1 MVIAI
6 KLGEEKLKLNLNFCK
21 NETNT
26 ITEQEKECIKNY
38 IEKDNQ
44 ELYENKFGENVT
56 EYELYHLSTVSQNL
70 INWYPF
76 NTKDT
81 VLQIGG
87 DLGELTQVFC
97 NNCEKVVTIEPNIE
111 KAKAIAK
118 RYENRENLEIIVG
131 NIDDI
136 ILEEKFSI
144 ITIIGNNPKIKLKDN
159 IQKLERNLKE
169 NGKFIIAVDNKFG
182 LRYFMGNPENILNK
196 KFESL
201 IGYNN
206 EPEKIESFTK
216 SSLEQIFNSIG
227 YKYTFYYPL
236 PDYKMPN
243 VIFSEKQKAK
253 YNSIDKYNPY
263 YKENSTIIA
272 NEIDVYREILKTDQQ
287 MFEFF
292 TNSFLIIL
300 EKEKNEELPLYIS
313 YNNMRKEKYRLIT
326 KISKNVVEKK
336 PVSKEAEG
344 HYNNIKKNIEL
355 LQQNNI
361 KTVDYIENGSI
372 KSKYINQE
380 NLLNTVLTKS
390 LEENNQQEFENI
402 IEKYIQNLKKNKKV
416 EPEYKDTI
424 FSKYN
429 IQIEDKNILKELY
442 FVENGF
448 WDMTFKNCFY
458 IENELYFFDQ
468 EWREKNVPIEYI
480 LYRSILYTI
489 SLRRYVNIEELFEK
503 YHISKYKNIFEALDN
518 KIQEEI
524 RSNKIWKFYSQNK
537 YIDIDASLQELHNLQ
552 IRDNSKQLAIEQLD
566 KEKQELI
573 EEKQK
578 MKIEFEQEKNDMK
591 QKYDELEK
599 LYQEKLYNKI
609 YRKIKSTIN
618 RKRK

>member
-1 MVIAI
+1 M
-6 KLGEEKLKLNLNFCK
+6 KLNLNFCK

-390 LEENNQQEFENI
+390 LEENNQQEFEKI

-578 MKIEFEQEKNDMK
+578 MKIEFDQEKNDMK

>member
-1 MVIAI
+1 M
-6 KLGEEKLKLNLNFCK
+6 KLNLNFCK

-537 YIDIDASLQELHNLQ
+537 YVDIDASLQELHNLQ
-552 IRDNSKQLAIEQLD
+552 I
-566 KEKQELI
+566 
-573 EEKQK
+573 
-578 MKIEFEQEKNDMK
+578 
-591 QKYDELEK
+591 
-599 LYQEKLYNKI
+599 
-609 YRKIKSTIN
+609 
-618 RKRK
+618 

>member
-1 MVIAI
+1 M
-6 KLGEEKLKLNLNFCK
+6 KLNLNFCK

-524 RSNKIWKFYSQNK
+524 RSNKVWKFYSQNK

>member
-1 MVIAI
+1 M
-6 KLGEEKLKLNLNFCK
+6 KLNLNFCK

-81 VLQIGG
+81 VLQVGG

-97 NNCEKVVTIEPNIE
+97 NNCEKVVTIEQNIE

-131 NIDDI
+131 NINDI
-136 ILEEKFSI
+136 ILEERFSI

-361 KTVDYIENGSI
+361 KTVDYIENGI

>member
-1 MVIAI
+1 M
-6 KLGEEKLKLNLNFCK
+6 KLNLNFCK

-287 MFEFF
+287 MIEFF

>member
-1 MVIAI
+1 M
-6 KLGEEKLKLNLNFCK
+6 KLNLNFCK

-118 RYENRENLEIIVG
+118 RYENREKLEIIVG

-159 IQKLERNLKE
+159 IQKVERNLKE

>member
-1 MVIAI
+1 M
-6 KLGEEKLKLNLNFCK
+6 KLNLNFCK

-618 RKRK
+618 KKRK

>member
-1 MVIAI
+1 M
-6 KLGEEKLKLNLNFCK
+6 KLNLNFCK
-21 NETNT
+21 NETNK

>member
-1 MVIAI
+1 M
-6 KLGEEKLKLNLNFCK
+6 KLNLNFCK

-131 NIDDI
+131 NIYDI

-390 LEENNQQEFENI
+390 LEENNQQEFEKI

>member
-1 MVIAI
+1 M
-6 KLGEEKLKLNLNFCK
+6 KLNLNFCK

-390 LEENNQQEFENI
+390 LEENNQQEFEKI

>member
-1 MVIAI
+1 M
-6 KLGEEKLKLNLNFCK
+6 KLNLNFCK

-131 NIDDI
+131 NIYDI

>member
-1 MVIAI
+1 M
-6 KLGEEKLKLNLNFCK
+6 KLNLNFCK

-227 YKYTFYYPL
+227 YKYTFYYP
-236 PDYKMPN
+236 Y
-243 VIFSEKQKAK
+243 Q
-253 YNSIDKYNPY
+253 
-263 YKENSTIIA
+263 
-272 NEIDVYREILKTDQQ
+272 
-287 MFEFF
+287 
-292 TNSFLIIL
+292 
-300 EKEKNEELPLYIS
+300 
-313 YNNMRKEKYRLIT
+313 IT
-326 KISKNVVEKK
+326 KCQML
-336 PVSKEAEG
+336 
-344 HYNNIKKNIEL
+344 YFL
-355 LQQNNI
+355 
-361 KTVDYIENGSI
+361 
-372 KSKYINQE
+372 
-380 NLLNTVLTKS
+380 
-390 LEENNQQEFENI
+390 
-402 IEKYIQNLKKNKKV
+402 KNKKQ
-416 EPEYKDTI
+416 
-424 FSKYN
+424 N
-429 IQIEDKNILKELY
+429 IT
-442 FVENGF
+442 V
-448 WDMTFKNCFY
+448 
-458 IENELYFFDQ
+458 
-468 EWREKNVPIEYI
+468 
-480 LYRSILYTI
+480 
-489 SLRRYVNIEELFEK
+489 
-503 YHISKYKNIFEALDN
+503 
-518 KIQEEI
+518 
-524 RSNKIWKFYSQNK
+524 
-537 YIDIDASLQELHNLQ
+537 
-552 IRDNSKQLAIEQLD
+552 
-566 KEKQELI
+566 
-573 EEKQK
+573 
-578 MKIEFEQEKNDMK
+578 
-591 QKYDELEK
+591 
-599 LYQEKLYNKI
+599 
-609 YRKIKSTIN
+609 
-618 RKRK
+618 

>member
-1 MVIAI
+1 M
-6 KLGEEKLKLNLNFCK
+6 KLNLNFCK

-336 PVSKEAEG
+336 PVSKEAEE

-524 RSNKIWKFYSQNK
+524 RSNKIWKFYSQNN

>member
-1 MVIAI
+1 M
-6 KLGEEKLKLNLNFCK
+6 KLNLNFCK

-144 ITIIGNNPKIKLKDN
+144 ITIIGHNPKIKLKDN

-344 HYNNIKKNIEL
+344 HYKSRK
-355 LQQNNI
+355 
-361 KTVDYIENGSI
+361 SI
-372 KSKYINQE
+372 KYSI
-380 NLLNTVLTKS
+380 
-390 LEENNQQEFENI
+390 
-402 IEKYIQNLKKNKKV
+402 NKK
-416 EPEYKDTI
+416 
-424 FSKYN
+424 F
-429 IQIEDKNILKELY
+429 
-442 FVENGF
+442 
-448 WDMTFKNCFY
+448 
-458 IENELYFFDQ
+458 
-468 EWREKNVPIEYI
+468 
-480 LYRSILYTI
+480 
-489 SLRRYVNIEELFEK
+489 RRK
-503 YHISKYKNIFEALDN
+503 
-518 KIQEEI
+518 
-524 RSNKIWKFYSQNK
+524 
-537 YIDIDASLQELHNLQ
+537 
-552 IRDNSKQLAIEQLD
+552 
-566 KEKQELI
+566 
-573 EEKQK
+573 
-578 MKIEFEQEKNDMK
+578 
-591 QKYDELEK
+591 
-599 LYQEKLYNKI
+599 
-609 YRKIKSTIN
+609 
-618 RKRK
+618 

>member
-1 MVIAI
+1 M
-6 KLGEEKLKLNLNFCK
+6 KLNLNFCK

>member
-1 MVIAI
+1 M
-6 KLGEEKLKLNLNFCK
+6 KLNLNFCK

-169 NGKFIIAVDNKFG
+169 NGKFIIALDNNFG
-182 LRYFMGNPENILNK
+182 LRYFIGNPDNILNK
-196 KFESL
+196 KFVSL

-206 EPEKIESFTK
+206 APEKIESFTK

-263 YKENSTIIA
+263 YKKNSTIIA

-552 IRDNSKQLAIEQLD
+552 IRDSSKQLAIEQLD

>member
-1 MVIAI
+1 M
-6 KLGEEKLKLNLNFCK
+6 KLNLNFCK

-591 QKYDELEK
+591 QKYDDLEK

>member
-1 MVIAI
+1 LVIAI

-97 NNCEKVVTIEPNIE
+97 NNCEKVVTIEQNIE

-131 NIDDI
+131 NINDI
-136 ILEEKFSI
+136 ILEERFSI

>member
-1 MVIAI
+1 M
-6 KLGEEKLKLNLNFCK
+6 KLNLNFCK

-159 IQKLERNLKE
+159 IQKVERNLKE

-609 YRKIKSTIN
+609 YIKIKSTIN

>member
-1 MVIAI
+1 M
-6 KLGEEKLKLNLNFCK
+6 KLNLNFCK

-336 PVSKEAEG
+336 PVSKEAEE

>member
-1 MVIAI
+1 M
-6 KLGEEKLKLNLNFCK
+6 KLNLNFCK

-272 NEIDVYREILKTDQQ
+272 NEIDIYREILKTDPQ
-287 MFEFF
+287 MYEFF

-609 YRKIKSTIN
+609 YRKIRSTIN

>member
-1 MVIAI
+1 M
-6 KLGEEKLKLNLNFCK
+6 KLNLNFCK
-21 NETNT
+21 NETNK

-524 RSNKIWKFYSQNK
+524 RSDKIWKFYSQNK

-552 IRDNSKQLAIEQLD
+552 IRDNSKQLAIEQLE

-578 MKIEFEQEKNDMK
+578 MKTEFEQEKNDMK

>member
-1 MVIAI
+1 M
-6 KLGEEKLKLNLNFCK
+6 KLNLNFCK

-216 SSLEQIFNSIG
+216 SSLEQIFNSLG

-552 IRDNSKQLAIEQLD
+552 I
-566 KEKQELI
+566 
-573 EEKQK
+573 
-578 MKIEFEQEKNDMK
+578 
-591 QKYDELEK
+591 
-599 LYQEKLYNKI
+599 
-609 YRKIKSTIN
+609 
-618 RKRK
+618 

>member
-1 MVIAI
+1 M
-6 KLGEEKLKLNLNFCK
+6 KLNLNFCK

-26 ITEQEKECIKNY
+26 ITEQEKECI
-38 IEKDNQ
+38 KDNQ

-263 YKENSTIIA
+263 YKKNSTIIA

-552 IRDNSKQLAIEQLD
+552 IRDSSKQLAIEQLD

>member
-1 MVIAI
+1 M
-6 KLGEEKLKLNLNFCK
+6 KLNLNFCK

-81 VLQIGG
+81 VLQVGG

-263 YKENSTIIA
+263 YKKNSTIIA

>member
-1 MVIAI
+1 M
-6 KLGEEKLKLNLNFCK
+6 KLNLNFCK
-21 NETNT
+21 NETNK

-390 LEENNQQEFENI
+390 LEENNQQEFEKI

>member
-1 MVIAI
+1 M
-6 KLGEEKLKLNLNFCK
+6 KLNLNFCK

-458 IENELYFFDQ
+458 IENELYFFDP

>member
-1 MVIAI
+1 M
-6 KLGEEKLKLNLNFCK
+6 KLNLNFCK

-81 VLQIGG
+81 VLQVGG

-97 NNCEKVVTIEPNIE
+97 NNCEKVVTIEQNIE

-131 NIDDI
+131 NINDI
-136 ILEEKFSI
+136 ILEERFSI

-524 RSNKIWKFYSQNK
+524 ESNKIWKFYSQNK

>member
-1 MVIAI
+1 M
-6 KLGEEKLKLNLNFCK
+6 KLNLNFCK

-81 VLQIGG
+81 VLQVGG

-97 NNCEKVVTIEPNIE
+97 NNCEKVVTIEQNIE

-131 NIDDI
+131 NINDI
-136 ILEEKFSI
+136 ILEERFSI

-272 NEIDVYREILKTDQQ
+272 NEIDIYREILKTDPQ
-287 MFEFF
+287 MYEFF

>member
-1 MVIAI
+1 M
-6 KLGEEKLKLNLNFCK
+6 KLNLNFCK

-81 VLQIGG
+81 VLQVGG

>member
-1 MVIAI
+1 M
-6 KLGEEKLKLNLNFCK
+6 KLNLNFCK

-97 NNCEKVVTIEPNIE
+97 NNCEKVVTIEQNIE

-131 NIDDI
+131 NINDI
-136 ILEEKFSI
+136 ILEERFSI

-182 LRYFMGNPENILNK
+182 LRYCMGNPENILNK

-524 RSNKIWKFYSQNK
+524 RSNKIWNFYSQNK

>member
-1 MVIAI
+1 M
-6 KLGEEKLKLNLNFCK
+6 KLNLNFCK

-552 IRDNSKQLAIEQLD
+552 IRDSSKQLAIEQLD

>member
-1 MVIAI
+1 LVIAI

-618 RKRK
+618 KKRK

>member
-1 MVIAI
+1 M
-6 KLGEEKLKLNLNFCK
+6 KLNLNFCK

-524 RSNKIWKFYSQNK
+524 RSDKIWKFYSQNK

-552 IRDNSKQLAIEQLD
+552 IRDNSKQLAIEQLE

-578 MKIEFEQEKNDMK
+578 MKTEFEQEKNDMK
-591 QKYDELEK
+591 QKYAELEK

>member
-1 MVIAI
+1 
-6 KLGEEKLKLNLNFCK
+6 LKLNLNFCK